1 MIKIHSIPKDSLDHI
16 PEVKA
21 YLELHP
27 RVLFGYLFGGL
38 AKGKPAP
45 LSDVDIALYLSDC
58 KDIAQEKME
67 ILGRLMEVMKTDE
80 IDLVILNTASLPL
93 RARIL
98 GMKKILIDKDPF
110 TRHKFESLTIREYLD
125 FSIKEM
131 EIYRR
136 RYSHGR

>member
-1 MIKIHSIPKDSLDHI
+1 MIKIHSIPKDILDHI
-16 PEVKA
+16 PDVKA
-21 YLELHP
+21 YLESHP
-27 RVLFGYLFGGL
+27 KVLFGYLFGGL

-45 LSDVDIALYLSDC
+45 LSDVDIALYLSEC

-98 GMKKILIDKDPF
+98 KMKKILIDKDPF
-110 TRHKFESLTIREYLD
+110 KRHKFESLTIREYLD

-131 EIYRR
+131 EIYKR
-136 RYSHGR
+136 RYSRGR